1 MFYLESWGQR
11 FERVHWHL
19 VPVGGTDCQRFL
31 ENVMRLRTLGLL
43 EASSAAGLSPT
54 SCWSSFLTDVASLTA
69 THTSLQGS
77 RENKLVSALKII
89 ATFVSFLTAHSEP
102 QGP

>member
-1 MFYLESWGQR
+1 
-11 FERVHWHL
+11 
-19 VPVGGTDCQRFL
+19 
-31 ENVMRLRTLGLL
+31 MRLSTLGLL
-43 EASSAAGLSPT
+43 EGSSAAGLSST

-69 THTSLQGS
+69 AHTSLQCC

-89 ATFVSFLTAHSEP
+89 ATYVSFLTAHSEP